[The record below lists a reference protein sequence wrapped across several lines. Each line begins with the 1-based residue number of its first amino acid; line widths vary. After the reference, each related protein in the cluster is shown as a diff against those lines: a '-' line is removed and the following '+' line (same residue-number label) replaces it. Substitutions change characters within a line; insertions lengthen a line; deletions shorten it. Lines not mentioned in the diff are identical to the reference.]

1 MLSINSLLK
10 MFLNFWETSMIL
22 ILLDKRCKQVNL
34 EAFINTDEL
43 TCICTSMYLFHSFS
57 LVINLTRVCFLG
69 RHNDD

>member
-1 MLSINSLLK
+1 
-10 MFLNFWETSMIL
+10 MIL